1 MNQSFKSTRR
11 QNNSSLKN
19 CAIFCGC
26 LFVLSCAGI
35 IGQNREEGSRLYKKG
50 LLFLEQGRKATALR
64 SFRKAIL
71 KRQSFA
77 TAYYEIAKIH
87 LTRNTISG
95 RNKAKEALKKAI
107 LYDPGNI
114 SYRLTLANLY
124 LKQKLTS
131 SAESQFKTIVELDS
145 THAEAW
151 YHLGHIR
158 EKEFLYYEN
167 MISADTSL
175 AVIYFEQF
183 AENDRKKS
191 QQYYNK
197 AIRYNPNLTRTYYRL
212 GLLYYENTNFQNMVS
227 LFKTAVQFNP
237 NDKLSHLY
245 LALAYHKSERLKKA
259 DSEYKIA
266 WNLMKNQERNL
277 YQSIEPLLA
286 NQVKKDFIKKTR
298 TLKSQANQAYWQNR
312 DPLFLTDYNERLLEH
327 FSRIAYA
334 NLCFSNELKKVEGWQ
349 TDRGKVYIRYGAPL
363 NKVKTAPRLMGRNP
377 GSDSPRINPLLSSK
391 ETWSYPGFQFV
402 FEDAFLNREYK
413 FKWGMA
419 AGNDYKEIYRKMV
432 KTLPEYYR
440 SPYEHRKF
448 YVAALARQFRKEDGQ
463 TVLYIYSGILKEDI
477 HQLLSDKRIQFEK
490 GLFLFDSN
498 WQPFSKSIGKTEFKN
513 EGSSSSESNY
523 LAAVDSVQVASGK
536 FNYAIEYLNLSTKQI
551 GRFKDSVLVRD
562 FSQNTLALSDLILAN
577 NIRLQTSISE
587 VNRNQISI
595 SPNFEHS
602 FKPGQDLYLYYEI
615 YNLNLDQNGLSNYTV
630 SYEIRKLNK
639 NPSGL
644 SNLFVF
650 FKKDQ
655 PDETVVVTIYNYQG
669 NRKKENNYR
678 ILQLE
683 DYEPGNYELHVK
695 VEDRNNSY
703 TNKQHISFQITSKQ

>member
-1 MNQSFKSTRR
+1 MNQSFKSTCR
-11 QNNSSLKN
+11 QYNSYLK
-19 CAIFCGC
+19 IFVIFYGC
-26 LFVLSCAGI
+26 LFVISCAGI
-35 IGQNREEGSRLYKKG
+35 IGQNPEEGNRLYKRG
-50 LLFLEQGRKATALR
+50 LVYLEQGRKTTALK
-64 SFRKAIL
+64 SFHKAIL

-77 TAYYEIAKIH
+77 SAYYEIAKIH
-87 LTRNTISG
+87 LTRDTISG
-95 RNKAKEALKKAI
+95 RNKAQVALKKAI

-114 SYRLTLANLY
+114 SYRLTLGNLY
-124 LKQKLTS
+124 LKQKFTS
-131 SAESQFKTIVELDS
+131 SAESEFKTIVELDS

-158 EKEFLYYEN
+158 EKEFLHYEN
-167 MISADTSL
+167 MISEHSSL
-175 AVIYFEQF
+175 VVIYFDQF
-183 AENDRKKS
+183 VENDREKC
-191 QQYYNK
+191 QQYYNN
-197 AIRYNPNLTRTYYRL
+197 AIRYNPNLAKTYYRL
-212 GLLYYENTNFQNMVS
+212 GLLYYENADFQVMVS

-237 NDKLSHLY
+237 NDKLCHLY
-245 LALAYHKSERLKKA
+245 LALAYQKSGRLKKA

-266 WNLMKNQERNL
+266 WNLMKKQERNF

-286 NQVKKDFIKKTR
+286 NQVKKDFIKKTS
-298 TLKSQANQAYWQNR
+298 TSKSQANQAYWQNR
-312 DPLFLTDYNERLLEH
+312 DPLFLTDYNERLMEH

-363 NKVKTAPRLMGRNP
+363 NKVKTTPRLIERHP
-377 GSDSPRINPLLSSK
+377 GSDSPRINPLVSSK

-402 FEDAFLNREYK
+402 FEDAFLNRDYK

-419 AGNDYKEIYRKMV
+419 AGDDYKEIYRKMV

-448 YVAALARQFRKEDGQ
+448 NVAALSRQFKKENGQ
-463 TVLYIYSGILKEDI
+463 PVLYVYSGILKKDI

-498 WQPFSKSIGKTEFKN
+498 WQPFSKSIEETEFKTEASN
-513 EGSSSSESNY
+513 LSEFNY
-523 LAAVDSVQVASGK
+523 LFAVDSVQVTSGK

-551 GRFKDSVLVRD
+551 GRFKDSVFVRD
-562 FSQNTLALSDLILAN
+562 FSENTLALSDLILAN

-587 VNRNQISI
+587 VNRNQLSI
-595 SPNFEHS
+595 SPNFEYS

-630 SYEIRKLNK
+630 SYEIRKLKK
-639 NPSGL
+639 NSSGL
-644 SNLFVF
+644 SNLFGLL
-650 FKKDQ
+650 KKDQ
-655 PDETVVVTIYNYQG
+655 PDETVVVTTYNYKG
-669 NRKKENNYR
+669 SRKSENNYR
-678 ILQLE
+678 ILQLN